1 MGQYSRR
8 LKYGTRWYYKFKLNG
23 AVYFSKCEYLSKKEA
38 KRAENTKY
46 EEVYQEIRNYS
57 QKMELSLFDAIAERL
72 DYIKIKKSQSYYID
86 NRRYFKIL
94 FDYVGDIPFSKVTKA
109 SIEDLLL
116 KTSQNHK
123 AAGRDNY
130 SINAMLRSY
139 KALFNYIIEKR
150 ELNIRNPCKGIQK
163 FSIKKKLKYIPSDK
177 DIEAVKSICDIEQIR
192 LIDFVMETGC
202 RIGEAIRITGA
213 DVLENEVI
221 LYTKKSFNSDLTP
234 RKLPKPECIKDITIM
249 PDERLFARWADTP
262 RFLEDKVRQ
271 LEQRN
276 WNWHSLRH
284 RRASIW
290 HNKEKRPL
298 YEVMVLLGHSN
309 LKTTQGYLQLIP

>member
-1 MGQYSRR
+1 MGQYSRE
-8 LKYGTRWYYKFKLNG
+8 LKDGTRWYYKFKYNST
-23 AVYFSKCEYLSKKEA
+23 VYFSKCIYLSKKEA
-38 KRAENTKY
+38 RRAENIQY
-46 EEVYQEIRNYS
+46 EEVAAQERNPTY
-57 QKMELSLFDAIAERL
+57 KPILSLLEAISERL
-72 DYIKIKKSQSYYID
+72 DYIQIKKSQSYYID

-94 FDYVGDIPFSKVTKA
+94 LDYVGDIPFQKVSKA
-109 SIEDLLL
+109 IIEDLLL
-116 KTSQNHK
+116 SASQKHK
-123 AAGRDNY
+123 SAGRDNY

-163 FSIKKKLKYIPSDK
+163 FSIKKKLKYIPRDK

-213 DVLENEVI
+213 DILENEVI

-271 LEQRN
+271 LGQRN